1 MLSNI
6 HRGRYLQRG
15 RGLGGLFS
23 SIFRVLKPLFA
34 KGTKHLVSAGAHAL
48 KDPEVKTALTSI
60 KSAALQSGTKAV
72 TQKIKQ
78 QEKALLQKLRPE
90 EKAVAKAKKRIA
102 ASPTETK
109 SKKSRRKNRLVENT
123 IFS

>member
-23 SIFRVLKPLFA
+23 LIFRVLKPLFT
-34 KGTKHLVSAGAHAL
+34 KGTKHHVSAGAHAL
-48 KDPEVKTALTSI
+48 KDPDVKTALTSI

-78 QEKALLQKLRPE
+78 QEKALLQKLRKE

-102 ASPTETK
+102 APIETIA
-109 SKKSRRKNRLVENT
+109 KKSRRKNKLAENT

>member
-23 SIFRVLKPLFA
+23 SIFRVLKPLIA

-48 KDPEVKTALTSI
+48 KDPEGKTALTSI

-78 QEKALLQKLRPE
+78 QEKNTASKT
-90 EKAVAKAKKRIA
+90 KKRG
-102 ASPTETK
+102 K
-109 SKKSRRKNRLVENT
+109 SCC
-123 IFS
+123 

>member
-23 SIFRVLKPLFA
+23 SIFRALKPLFA
-34 KGTKHLVSAGAHAL
+34 KGSKHLVTAGARAL

-60 KSAALQSGTKAV
+60 KSTALESGTKAI

-78 QEKALLQKLRPE
+78 QEKALLQKLRKE

-102 ASPTETK
+102 APIETIA
-109 SKKSRRKNRLVENT
+109 KKSRRKTKIAENT